1 MTDQPN
7 PADFSV
13 NDRPREYEV
22 RIRIEGEIRR
32 TIKADSLEE
41 AEAQAEKIAEDIAED
56 RETAE
61 LDEVDDV
68 EVADCRRAKPMFRV
82 MRDSAKMQVSRLSPG
97 DLPREPDERGF

>member
-1 MTDQPN
+1 MTDKPN

-13 NDRPREYEV
+13 NDKPREYTV
-22 RIRIEGEIRR
+22 CLLIEGEVRR

-41 AEAQAEKIAEDIAED
+41 AEAQAEKIADDIAEG

-68 EVADCRRAKPMFRV
+68 QVSSCHRSRPLFRV
-82 MRDSAKMQVSRLSPG
+82 MRHGKPMQVSRLEPG
-97 DLPREPDERGF
+97 DLPREPDDRGF

>member
-1 MTDQPN
+1 MTEQPN

-13 NDRPREYEV
+13 NDKPREYEV

-41 AEAQAEKIAEDIAED
+41 AEAQAEKIADDIAED

-68 EVADCRRAKPMFRV
+68 NVEACRRVRPMFRV
-82 MRDSAKMQVSRLSPG
+82 MRDGQALQVSHLKPG
-97 DLPREPDERGF
+97 DLPREPDDRGF

>member
-1 MTDQPN
+1 MADQPN

-13 NDRPREYEV
+13 NDKPCEYVV
-22 RIRIEGEIRR
+22 RIRIEGEVCR

-41 AEAQAEKIAEDIAED
+41 AEAQAERIADDIAED

-61 LDEVDDV
+61 LDEVNDV
-68 EVADCRRAKPMFRV
+68 AVDDCRRATPMFRV
-82 MRDSAKMQVSRLSPG
+82 LRNGRKYQVSRLSPG

>member
-1 MTDQPN
+1 MNNQLN

-13 NDRPREYEV
+13 NDKPREYEV
-22 RIRIEGEIRR
+22 RIRIEGEMRM

-41 AEAQAEKIAEDIAED
+41 AEAKAEKFADDIAED

-61 LDEVDDV
+61 LDEVEEV
-68 EVADCRRAKPMFRV
+68 EVASCRRARPMFRV
-82 MRDSAKMQVSRLSPG
+82 MRDGKACQVSRLSPG